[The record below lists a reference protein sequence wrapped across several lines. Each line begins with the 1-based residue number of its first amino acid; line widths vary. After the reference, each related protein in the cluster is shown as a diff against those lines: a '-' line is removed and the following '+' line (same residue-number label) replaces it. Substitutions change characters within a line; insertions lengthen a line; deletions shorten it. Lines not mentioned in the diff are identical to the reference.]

1 MTFAGMGRSDVQEV
15 SFQWF
20 ATHLL
25 SKHVV
30 EKLEVTNKS
39 TVKVYVRPL
48 ALRDLQHAARRAHSA
63 MAGAAAAAS
72 STHAPH
78 EAAPG
83 DHEFFS
89 EEAPPTEVAGP
100 SSSGPLAIPQV
111 GPRSVY
117 KFYFN
122 IGSVDAFERKM
133 EEAQAALGWKPEE
146 YIPITYTSEFSW
158 QAEIVKLLPLLLI
171 VGGMALFTRRQMGAF
186 GAGPGGMGGRGIFN
200 VGKAQVCLARGGDY
214 VRGSICVHG
223 VVFV

>member
-1 MTFAGMGRSDVQEV
+1 MAMVNLTRSDVQEV

-48 ALRDLQHAARRAHSA
+48 ALRDLQQAARRAHST
-63 MAGAAAAAS
+63 AAAATTSAA
-72 STHAPH
+72 THTPH

-89 EEAPPTEVAGP
+89 EEAPAPEGP
-100 SSSGPLAIPQV
+100 PLSTGPLAIPQV
-111 GPRSVY
+111 GPRAVY

-133 EEAQAALGWKPEE
+133 EEAQSALGWKPEE
-146 YIPITYTSEFSW
+146 FIPITYTSEFSW
-158 QAEIVKLLPLLLI
+158 QSELLKVLPGLLI
-171 VGGMALFTRRQMGAF
+171 LGGVMMLTRRQMGAF

-200 VGKAQVCLARGGDY
+200 VGKAQVGTGGGY
-214 VRGSICVHG
+214 WG
-223 VVFV
+223 VWG